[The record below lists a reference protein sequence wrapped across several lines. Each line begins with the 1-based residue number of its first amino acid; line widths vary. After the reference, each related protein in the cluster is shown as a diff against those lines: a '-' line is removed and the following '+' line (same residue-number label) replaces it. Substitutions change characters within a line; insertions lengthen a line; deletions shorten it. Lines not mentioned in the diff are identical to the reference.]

1 MLLGSDALDFDVD
14 GYAGYWPHHHP
25 RALAEREQRQ
35 AGMRLSARVKEDIER
50 GIEALD
56 VFVPVDEERSE
67 RRSYVTA
74 IVDAGPLEGAD
85 GIDQPAVVDVE
96 TGST

>member
-14 GYAGYWPHHHP
+14 GYTGDWPHHHP

-35 AGMRLSARVKEDIER
+35 VGVRFRARAKEAVEG
-50 GIEALD
+50 GIVALD

-67 RRSYVTA
+67 RRSYDMA
-74 IVDAGPLEGAD
+74 IVDARPLEGAD